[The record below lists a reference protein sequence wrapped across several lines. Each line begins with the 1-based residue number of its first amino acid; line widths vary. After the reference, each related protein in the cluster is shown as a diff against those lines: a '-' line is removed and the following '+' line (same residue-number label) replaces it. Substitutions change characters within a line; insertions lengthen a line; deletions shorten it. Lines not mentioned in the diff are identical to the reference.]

1 MTWYARARARGLIA
15 SGEPDTRF
23 GRRYFVRR
31 RVVGAE
37 GRGKSGVSRRF
48 ERRDWI
54 VSAVGRTN
62 AIHLR
67 CRILSRLA
75 FSRRLLSAAVLAG
88 RGTR

>member
-1 MTWYARARARGLIA
+1 VTWYARARARGLTA

-54 VSAVGRTN
+54 VSPMGVLDSVVEVVSDG
-62 AIHLR
+62 L
-67 CRILSRLA
+67 L
-75 FSRRLLSAAVLAG
+75 LLSSAVKDC
-88 RGTR
+88 